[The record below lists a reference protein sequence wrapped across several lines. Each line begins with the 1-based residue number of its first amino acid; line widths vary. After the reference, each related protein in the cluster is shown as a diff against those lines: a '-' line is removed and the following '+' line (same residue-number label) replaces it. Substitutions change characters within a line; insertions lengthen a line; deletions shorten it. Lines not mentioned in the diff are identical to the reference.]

1 MRRPRH
7 LAPALAASMALAACA
22 PGGPS
27 SPAADETLGVV
38 ASTNVYGDI
47 AATIGGDAVAVTS
60 IVSEPSQDPHSYEGD
75 TRSVLSVS
83 EADVVIENG
92 GGYDDFIDRM
102 LASGDSDPVVLNAV
116 DIAGYAAAA
125 GAEPNEHVWYD
136 VVTMSALADEIAA
149 ALGDA
154 DAANADTYARNAEA
168 FDEELTALVG
178 QQEALRRR
186 HAGEPVGITEPVPVY
201 LLEAIGLD
209 IVTPEAFSE
218 AIEEGDDVSVAVLQ
232 ETLRQYRDHEVEA
245 LVLNEQTSGPITDQ
259 VGAAA
264 EEAGVPVVPVTETL
278 PEGETYL
285 SWMKANLDSIG
296 SALEQ

>member
-75 TRSVLSVS
+75 TRNVLSVS

-102 LASGDSDPVVLNAV
+102 LASDDSDPVVLNAV
-116 DIAGYAAAA
+116 DIAGYAAVA
-125 GAEPNEHVWYD
+125 GAEPNEHVWYG
-136 VVTMSALADEIAA
+136 VVTMSELADEIAA

-201 LLEAIGLD
+201 LLEAI
-209 IVTPEAFSE
+209 
-218 AIEEGDDVSVAVLQ
+218 EEGDDVSVAVLQ

-245 LVLNEQTSGPITDQ
+245 LVLNEQTRGPITDQ

-285 SWMKANLDSIG
+285 SWMKSNLDSIG